1 MTRAADA
8 PPLDLATTALRG
20 LVLYCLMEF
29 QSGHASTLWVS
40 ANGAEFGIADDGRG
54 HPLDK
59 RLAGTNYID
68 YIYTH
73 FDYPFEAS
81 AGQAG
86 PVQLQGI
93 GMSLVNALCSRL
105 VLTLRKADCTVTRVY
120 QNGQLASS
128 ERDDA
133 PNEHTGVSVQCRL
146 RPELP
151 AGGAGTAAL
160 EDWLRGLVRCHP
172 TLKLFFNGRA
182 LTAEP

>member
-8 PPLDLATTALRG
+8 PPLDLASTALRG
-20 LVLYCLMEF
+20 LVLYGLMEF

-40 ANGAEFGIADDGRG
+40 AQGAEFGIADDGRG

-73 FDYPFEAS
+73 FDYPFEAP

-93 GMSLVNALCSRL
+93 GMSLVNALCCRL
-105 VLTLRKADCTVTRVY
+105 VLTVRKPEHTLTRVY
-120 QNGQLASS
+120 ENGQLASS
-128 ERDDA
+128 ETSEA
-133 PNEHTGVSVQCRL
+133 PNERTGVSVQCRL

-151 AGGAGTAAL
+151 AGDVGMPAL

-172 TLKLFFNGRA
+172 TLKLFLNGRA
-182 LTAEP
+182 LTAGP